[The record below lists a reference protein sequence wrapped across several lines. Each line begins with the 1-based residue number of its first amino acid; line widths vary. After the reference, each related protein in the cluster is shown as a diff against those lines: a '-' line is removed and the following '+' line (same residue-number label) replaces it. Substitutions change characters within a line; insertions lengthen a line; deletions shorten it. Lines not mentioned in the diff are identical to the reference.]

1 MGTNAQALLNT
12 FATVATALCGG
23 ARIDSDHV
31 MSSIFSFGFK
41 DVEKRAPGGVHDAF
55 RQVMVFDHPRDLQVL
70 NRNAMISF
78 GVRFGGLEME
88 IAALPS
94 DLEMGLGCV
103 PSCFATSVAA
113 LFAPA
118 QGPLLAPECLLR
130 GAKIAWVFYRV
141 AKRVGQEHLESNV
154 KANIRVSTRRGKVC
168 RLGSGFT
175 DNEGIPMSIGP

>member
-12 FATVATALCGG
+12 FATVATGLCGG
-23 ARIDSDHV
+23 ARIDSDHL

-55 RQVMVFDHPRDLQVL
+55 RQAMVFDHPCDMQIL

-78 GVRFGGLEME
+78 GVRFGGLEVE

-94 DLEMGLGCV
+94 DLEMGLGHV
-103 PSCFATSVAA
+103 PGSFAASMAA

-118 QGPLLAPECLLR
+118 
-130 GAKIAWVFYRV
+130 
-141 AKRVGQEHLESNV
+141 
-154 KANIRVSTRRGKVC
+154 
-168 RLGSGFT
+168 
-175 DNEGIPMSIGP
+175 